1 MQEMWV
7 RSLNREDPLNKEMP
21 THSSILAWEM
31 AWTEEP
37 GGLQSQKESDTTWWP
52 NNNSLK
58 KKTMYLLKILQKVPN
73 RDLEPK
79 QMRSCFSFPWV
90 KWGQCTQ
97 ELRNRWPHNVYRC
110 VSIVISLVVGWL
122 DGARGSRALET
133 AEAYG
138 PAIFGHMQPCPLAP
152 ACVPYKYFMCCN
164 VGKKADT
171 LLCQQRSV

>member
-7 RSLNREDPLNKEMP
+7 WSLSGEDPLEKEMA
-21 THSSILAWEM
+21 THSSFLAWEM

-37 GGLQSQKESDTTWWP
+37 GGLQSQKESDTIRQL
-52 NNNSLK
+52 NNSLK
-58 KKTMYLLKILQKVPN
+58 TEQNKTYVSPENIAKS
-73 RDLEPK
+73 PK

-110 VSIVISLVVGWL
+110 VSIVTSLVLGWL
-122 DGARGSRALET
+122 AGVWRAMTLKT

-152 ACVPYKYFMCCN
+152 ACVTHKYFMCRN
-164 VGKKADT
+164 VEKHEKQPRWLFCFAPG
-171 LLCQQRSV
+171 